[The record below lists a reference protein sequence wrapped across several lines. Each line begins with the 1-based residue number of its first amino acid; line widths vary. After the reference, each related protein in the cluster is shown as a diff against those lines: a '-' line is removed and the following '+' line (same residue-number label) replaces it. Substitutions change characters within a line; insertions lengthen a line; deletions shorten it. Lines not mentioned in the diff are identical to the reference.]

1 MKLVKLPMFTVL
13 SGIGWCIDFTIFN
26 YLVSRSHP
34 DFIANLVSASV
45 AVTFVLFT
53 SYRWIFRNHVGSFPV
68 VLGKYVLWNVVAITA
83 ASYLL
88 KLIAAGLATLDLD
101 AIVAMAGAA
110 VGRAIAL
117 PVPHHVL
124 IANAAKIL
132 VTPFTMYA
140 NFVAIGY
147 IIERRFSF
155 V

>member
-1 MKLVKLPMFTVL
+1 M
-13 SGIGWCIDFTIFN
+13 
-26 YLVSRSHP
+26 
-34 DFIANLVSASV
+34 
-45 AVTFVLFT
+45 
-53 SYRWIFRNHVGSFPV
+53 
-68 VLGKYVLWNVVAITA
+68 LGKYVLWNVVAITA